1 MNTVLKFI
9 HLCVAFF
16 NASITWIC
24 IDIPLKLI
32 LCIIFLI
39 LGFFIALIYP
49 LVKHTCG
56 PDWLVSLYNYATTR
70 KALACKVWEM
80 WKP

>member
-1 MNTVLKFI
+1 MNTILKLI
-9 HLCVAFF
+9 HLIVAFF
-16 NASITWIC
+16 NAFITLVC

-39 LGFFIALIYP
+39 LGFFLALIYP
-49 LVKHTCG
+49 LVKNACIPNWIG
-56 PDWLVSLYNYATTR
+56 RLYDYTTTR
-70 KALACKVWEM
+70 ETLSFKVWEM